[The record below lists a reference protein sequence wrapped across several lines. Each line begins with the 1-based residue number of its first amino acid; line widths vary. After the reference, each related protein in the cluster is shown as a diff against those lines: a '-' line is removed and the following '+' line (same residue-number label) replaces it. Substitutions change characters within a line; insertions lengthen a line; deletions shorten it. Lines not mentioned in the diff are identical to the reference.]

1 MIKNMVKEFTD
12 MGAVI
17 VLDLHWNDDDSEQQP
32 MAEKKSASG
41 ANALEFWDSVSKT
54 FAGNELVFYELY
66 NEPHDV
72 ERD

>member
-1 MIKNMVKEFTD
+1 
-12 MGAVI
+12 
-17 VLDLHWNDDDSEQQP
+17 